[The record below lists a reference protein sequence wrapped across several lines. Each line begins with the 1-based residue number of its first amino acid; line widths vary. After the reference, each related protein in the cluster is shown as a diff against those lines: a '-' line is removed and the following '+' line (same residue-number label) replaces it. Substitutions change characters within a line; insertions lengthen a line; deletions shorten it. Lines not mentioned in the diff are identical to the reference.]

1 MDTALVLIRHGLT
14 DWNLAGR
21 LQGRTDI
28 PLNDT
33 GRGQARGAG
42 RELVGQDFSLILASP
57 LGRAQET
64 AALIAEELNAETGQ
78 PVPDLIERGFGP
90 LEGRIMAEVSDEE
103 SVSLQ
108 SQLEPIDDILRRA
121 IPALIDLSVEHAGK
135 KVAVVSHGA
144 TMRAIRDAL
153 AGTKLPRG
161 VENGEIIQI
170 NIQRLNELAEELDL
184 VSC

>member
-1 MDTALVLIRHGLT
+1 MLIRHGLT

-33 GRGQARGAG
+33 GRGQARGVG
-42 RELVGQDFSLILASP
+42 RELVGQGFSLILASP

-90 LEGRIMAEVSDEE
+90 LEGRIMAEVRRGI
-103 SVSLQ
+103 SV
-108 SQLEPIDDILRRA
+108 
-121 IPALIDLSVEHAGK
+121 
-135 KVAVVSHGA
+135 VAVPARTHRRYPAPGDS
-144 TMRAIRDAL
+144 RFD
-153 AGTKLPRG
+153 
-161 VENGEIIQI
+161 
-170 NIQRLNELAEELDL
+170 
-184 VSC
+184 